1 MLSNHSP
8 TQANPTNACQSLM
21 LSNHSPTHLPSH
33 KPSFPLPLVNHY
45 LSFPPLIPP
54 SIIYPSCLMPH
65 SSTHPS
71 IYLLAY
77 PSLDLS
83 PHSPSINQYI
93 HSLHPSSHPLN
104 HLPLQA
110 LIFPPIHPPSIL
122 SFNHSFIHLSSV
134 LSDHPAPEAFPS
146 IILRNPQHLARTPSP
161 PPCVSMVTPSTWW

>member
-1 MLSNHSP
+1 
-8 TQANPTNACQSLM
+8 M

-33 KPSFPLPLVNHY
+33 KPSFPLPFVSHY
-45 LSFPPLIPP
+45 LSFSPLIPP

-104 HLPLQA
+104 HLPSMHSSSLLSIPHPSSHSITHLFICLQVSYC
-110 LIFPPIHPPSIL
+110 LDT
-122 SFNHSFIHLSSV
+122 
-134 LSDHPAPEAFPS
+134 SDRGEHF
-146 IILRNPQHLARTPSP
+146 
-161 PPCVSMVTPSTWW
+161 